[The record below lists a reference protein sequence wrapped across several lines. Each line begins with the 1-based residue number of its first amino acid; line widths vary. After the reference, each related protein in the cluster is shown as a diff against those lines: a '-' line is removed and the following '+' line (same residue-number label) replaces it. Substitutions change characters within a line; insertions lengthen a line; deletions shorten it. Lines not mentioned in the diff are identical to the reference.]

1 MSNKRYVKLGSKAL
15 SFFDPVSRMILAVGE
30 ATTLTPDFRQSK
42 RVTKALRSG
51 HLEYVDR
58 DELENYTIVSGLEE
72 ETETPE
78 APAPKEPET
87 TDTNW
92 MDEFELEE
100 KKLAKLKLSQLQELA
115 TYYGVDMEEE
125 EIQNA
130 TKAELILALLDLEDE
145 DE

>member
-15 SFFDPVSRMILAVGE
+15 SFFDPVSRMILTVGE
-30 ATTLTPDFRQSK
+30 ATVLTPEFRQSK
-42 RVTKALRSG
+42 RVVKALRSG

-58 DELENYTIVSGLEE
+58 DELEKYTIVTGLEE

-78 APAPKEPET
+78 APVEPET